1 MLHITRIYI
10 GIGKYM
16 LVEEVL
22 SLLWNDFLEI
32 LLSSV
37 RWM

>member
-16 LVEEVL
+16 LVEEAL
-22 SLLWNDFLEI
+22 SLLWNDLLEL
-32 LLSSV
+32 LLSLV